1 MMNNLLGIYEK
12 AYNNKFTF
20 AEKCKI
26 TKQLGFDFMELSID
40 ETLERQR
47 RLDFTDKQI
56 EEMKA
61 AIQCNGLKV
70 QSLCLS
76 AHRGSPFGS
85 QNQSTRE
92 KAYEI
97 IEKAMIFAEKL
108 GIRNIQLAGYDVY
121 YEESNLQTEKAYVE
135 GLRYCAR
142 LAEKY
147 QVMLSI
153 EIMDTNFIGTLSAG
167 NKYVQIINSP
177 WLKLYLDIGN
187 CYQHS
192 YDIYDEINTYLS
204 EIVQIH
210 IKDTTENK
218 FRDYNLGEG
227 VVPIHDIK
235 NFLEDKNYSGPY
247 VLEIWGK
254 DNMEKGDNIE
264 NIKYNFK
271 YFLDK
276 HV

>member
-1 MMNNLLGIYEK
+1 MNNLLGIYEK

-26 TKQLGFDFMELSID
+26 TKQLGFDFIEISID
-40 ETLERQR
+40 ETIDRQK

-56 EEMKA
+56 QEMKD
-61 AIQCNGLKV
+61 AIISNGLKV

-76 AHRGSPFGS
+76 AHRSSPFGS

-121 YEESNLQTEKAYVE
+121 YEKSTLQTEKNYID
-135 GLRYCAR
+135 GLRYCAK

-153 EIMDTNFIGTLSAG
+153 EIMDTNFIGTLSDG
-167 NKYVQIINSP
+167 NKYIKTINSP
-177 WLKLYLDIGN
+177 WLKIYLDIGN

-192 YDIYDEINTYLS
+192 YDIYDEMNTYLS

-210 IKDTTENK
+210 IKDTTENQ

-235 NFLEDKNYSGPY
+235 RFLENKNYSGPY
-247 VLEIWGK
+247 VLEIWGN
-254 DNMEKGDNIE
+254 DDIEKEENIE
-264 NIKYNFK
+264 SIKGNLK

-276 HV
+276 YV